1 MRKIKRLAAAI
12 LTVALALSL
21 IVVPASAAPGSF
33 SDVSDKNT
41 AVNADILRLMGVVT
55 GTGGNQFNPHGTLTR
70 AQFATMVMTFL
81 QKGDEAP
88 RYATRTIF
96 TDVTSTHW
104 ARSFVNMAASYT
116 VTEGEGENTQ
126 RVPLVS
132 GVGDGRF
139 LPDEILA
146 LPPKGCI
153 NVHSSLLPKY
163 RGSAPIN
170 WAILNG
176 EAETGVTIQR
186 MVHDMD
192 AGDILLQRSTPIGE
206 TEDAEQ
212 LYSRLADM
220 GGELVVEAVAQIQA
234 GTASYTPQ
242 DHTRATLAPMLSK
255 AMSPVDW
262 TRSAQEIFNQIR
274 GLYPWPG
281 ASTDIITGEPV
292 KLWRAQVVEKHTDAI
307 PGTVI
312 AAGKQGIDVACGE
325 LQHVLRILELQPPGK
340 KRMSAADYLRGHPI
354 QVL

>member
-1 MRKIKRLAAAI
+1 MRLVFMGTPAFAVPSLEGLAEAGHQLAGVFSQPDKPVGRHHNK
-12 LTVALALSL
+12 LQPTPVKERALARGIPVYQPETLRDGTALSILQELAPEL
-21 IVVPASAAPGSF
+21 IVVAA
-33 SDVSDKNT
+33 
-41 AVNADILRLMGVVT
+41 
-55 GTGGNQFNPHGTLTR
+55 
-70 AQFATMVMTFL
+70 
-81 QKGDEAP
+81 
-88 RYATRTIF
+88 Y
-96 TDVTSTHW
+96 
-104 ARSFVNMAASYT
+104 
-116 VTEGEGENTQ
+116 
-126 RVPLVS
+126 
-132 GVGDGRF
+132 GRF

-176 EAETGVTIQR
+176 ERVTGVTIQR
-186 MVHDMD
+186 MVRDMD
-192 AGDILLQRSTPIGE
+192 AGDIILQQSTPIGE
-206 TEDAEQ
+206 TEDAAA
-212 LYSRLADM
+212 LYDRLAQL
-220 GGELVVEAVAQIQA
+220 GGELSVEAVAQIEA
-234 GTASYTPQ
+234 GTAQRVPQ
-242 DHTRATLAPMLSK
+242 NHEEATLAPMLSK
-255 AMSPVDW
+255 EMSPVDW

-281 ASTDIITGEPV
+281 ASTDIISGEPV